1 MKYTITGKGYSSNF
15 DGKENFKRTARAI
28 LRDNGLNDSD
38 FFELKTDSDY
48 INALKEKGYE
58 VKTEKNVYDEAKD
71 IAPHLAKYIDEQEE
85 EDYNK
90 KLVAAQITKIK
101 IDKKSRLATI
111 HYCRNSSK
119 SEKEVI
125 FRGFEEATDKFIKD
139 FRQMSEWIISALD
152 FPEEWLPLMTT
163 TGLSITWKEGQIMGM
178 VITAQKEILG
188 LAAPFN
194 LNTPFIQ
201 VESYH
206 FANDTCD
213 DVFFCHDCEVL
224 LNEIIADAKRYM
236 NGDVLNKQQKLE
248 LG

>member
-15 DGKENFKRTARAI
+15 DGEEKFKKTARAI

-58 VKTEKNVYDEAKD
+58 VKTGVHINAETINKVGEILSEVADNVS
-71 IAPHLAKYIDEQEE
+71 
-85 EDYNK
+85 
-90 KLVAAQITKIK
+90 LVAAQITKIK

-152 FPEEWLPLMTT
+152 FPEEWLPLITT

>member
-1 MKYTITGKGYSSNF
+1 MKYTITGQGYSGNF
-15 DGKENFKRTARAI
+15 EGEENFKKAARTI
-28 LRDNGLNDSD
+28 LLSSGFKGSELFR
-38 FFELKTDSDY
+38 LKTDSDY
-48 INALKEKGYE
+48 RNALKEKGYE
-58 VKTEKNVYDEAKD
+58 VKTGVHINAEIINKVGEALSEVED
-71 IAPHLAKYIDEQEE
+71 TEFLA
-85 EDYNK
+85 
-90 KLVAAQITKIK
+90 AAQITKIK

-111 HYCRNSSK
+111 SYCRNSSK

-139 FRQMSEWIISALD
+139 FRQMSEWIISTLD

-178 VITAQKEILG
+178 VITAQKEIVG

-201 VESYH
+201 VETYY

-213 DVFFCHDCEVL
+213 DVFFCHECEVL

-248 LG
+248 FC

>member
-15 DGKENFKRTARAI
+15 DGEEKFKKTARAI

-58 VKTEKNVYDEAKD
+58 VKTGVHINAKTINKVGEILSEVADNVS
-71 IAPHLAKYIDEQEE
+71 
-85 EDYNK
+85 
-90 KLVAAQITKIK
+90 LVAAQITKIK